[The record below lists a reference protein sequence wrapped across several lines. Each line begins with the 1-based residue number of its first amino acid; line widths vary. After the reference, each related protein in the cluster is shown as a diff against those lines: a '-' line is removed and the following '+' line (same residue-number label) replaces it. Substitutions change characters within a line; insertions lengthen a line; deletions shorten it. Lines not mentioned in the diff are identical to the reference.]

1 MDRDVRVKHAAMC
14 KFLLV
19 TSSVFTALSAFTHY
33 GEHARMLFIPFA
45 YVTTLAYLLSV
56 VMSIFMLAF
65 IVAPRC
71 DLSTYY
77 THDEARNLHLTKGA
91 YYICSAFCEVGTLL
105 LLYFYPSVFLVAVF
119 LAGLAFFTYQAFML
133 DIRVAA
139 KVDNYSDW

>member
-1 MDRDVRVKHAAMC
+1 MDRDVRVKHAVMC

-91 YYICSAFCEVGTLL
+91 YYICAAFCEVGTLL
-105 LLYFYPSVFLVAVF
+105 VLALHPSVFLVAMF
-119 LAGLAFFTYQAFML
+119 LAGLAFFTYHAFML